1 MEIEENIANVRW
13 SGIAIQQ
20 KNKTILYLLETQ
32 GARWTEKWRLTLR
45 ADLLKLLSDPSI
57 GQLVSK
63 KLQVRK
69 WNFNKGNN
77 YITYR
82 FKDNR
87 LEIVTFGNYKLLKK
101 GFHQ

>member
-13 SGIAIQQ
+13 SALAIQQ

-32 GARWTEKWRLTLR
+32 GQRWTDKWRHQLC
-45 ADLLKLLSDPSI
+45 AILLKILNDPSI
-57 GQLVSK
+57 GQLVSR

-82 FKDNR
+82 FKGNR
-87 LEIVTFGNYKLLKK
+87 LEIVTFGNHKFLKK
-101 GFHQ
+101 GF